1 MLALGKNDF
10 PTNLDLLRFL
20 YLCFPSLMNSEI
32 QKDLEQ
38 RNYYK
43 NPIAAPR
50 LRRGFLEIQP
60 IAARKLRIPPILSTM
75 STRRS
80 SAGGLARLCTN
91 SLQFHIHLNYKVRI
105 FFDLL
110 SFFLAHHR
118 QNSWHCF
125 SPDFHS
131 PTIVLDRIVTL
142 SHNYSSGIAGHPRPE
157 RSWSIWW
164 LRNGS
169 PPVGTRVVVS
179 IIYGISSFEYFVRSC
194 ILPETSKCHFETSTC
209 SYYMRRSR
217 KADSCR
223 LSLTERERYWCQ
235 AGKTVR

>member
-10 PTNLDLLRFL
+10 PTNLHLLRFL
-20 YLCFPSLMNSEI
+20 YLCFHPLMNSEI

-43 NPIAAPR
+43 KPD
-50 LRRGFLEIQP
+50 RRSTWKTPWNSTLVP
-60 IAARKLRIPPILSTM
+60 RKLRTRQILSTM
-75 STRRS
+75 STKKS
-80 SAGGLARLCTN
+80 NAGGLTPLCTN
-91 SLQFHIHLNYKVRI
+91 SLQFHFHSNYKVRI

-118 QNSWHCF
+118 QNSWHRF
-125 SPDFHS
+125 SPDFHT
-131 PTIVLDRIVTL
+131 PIIVLDRMVTVTL

-157 RSWSIWW
+157 RPWSIWW

-169 PPVGTRVVVS
+169 PPLGTRAVVS
-179 IIYGISSFEYFVRSC
+179 IIYGISSFEYFVRSW

-217 KADSCR
+217 
-223 LSLTERERYWCQ
+223 
-235 AGKTVR
+235 